1 MIVTVTIQTET
12 GSQAY
17 TGHIVSR
24 GPGTMEMLL
33 TDPFP
38 MAGRCVQFPVSQ
50 ILSEDPRRPVS
61 SVSGSTA

>member
-1 MIVTVTIQTET
+1 MIVTVTIQTEN
-12 GSQAY
+12 GYRSY

-38 MAGRCVQFPVSQ
+38 MAGRCVQFPASQ
-50 ILSEDPRRPVS
+50 ILSEQRHASRV
-61 SVSGSTA
+61 GGTAAGR